1 MFFLLLSVVPVS
13 ASVFGQDAKV
23 SLQVEK
29 ASLEKV
35 MSILEKS
42 TDYRFVYQNS
52 QVESVGNLTLNFKD
66 SDIRDV
72 MTECLKGS
80 GLTFSVVGVNVVI
93 VPLGEKPQV
102 PKEDKKEKQVKGRVT
117 DKEGLPLPGVSVL
130 IDLLGGYYINCNV
143 CLLRFVAGLRNQP
156 KYDKINSDIKQDLR
170 II

>member
-66 SDIRDV
+66 SDIREV
-72 MTECLKGS
+72 MTECLRGS
-80 GLTFSVVGVNVVI
+80 GFDV
-93 VPLGEKPQV
+93 
-102 PKEDKKEKQVKGRVT
+102 
-117 DKEGLPLPGVSVL
+117 
-130 IDLLGGYYINCNV
+130 
-143 CLLRFVAGLRNQP
+143 
-156 KYDKINSDIKQDLR
+156 
-170 II
+170 

>member
-66 SDIRDV
+66 SDIREV
-72 MTECLKGS
+72 MTECLRGS

-93 VPLGEKPQV
+93 VPLERNHRCKRRTR
-102 PKEDKKEKQVKGRVT
+102 KKNR
-117 DKEGLPLPGVSVL
+117 
-130 IDLLGGYYINCNV
+130 
-143 CLLRFVAGLRNQP
+143 
-156 KYDKINSDIKQDLR
+156 
-170 II
+170 

>member
-13 ASVFGQDAKV
+13 ASVFGQAAKV

-52 QVESVGNLTLNFKD
+52 QVESVGDLTLNFKD
-66 SDIRDV
+66 SDIREV
-72 MTECLKGS
+72 MTECLRGS

-102 PKEDKKEKQVKGRVT
+102 QKENKKEKQVKGRVT

-130 IDLLGGYYINCNV
+130 IDSTTLGVVTDIEGNYVLTYPEMSNV
-143 CLLRFVAGLRNQP
+143 RLRFSFIGMQT
-156 KYDKINSDIKQDLR
+156 KQ
-170 II
+170 I

>member
-72 MTECLKGS
+72 MTECLKVLKAKGID
-80 GLTFSVVGVNVVI
+80 VVFRHTA
-93 VPLGEKPQV
+93 
-102 PKEDKKEKQVKGRVT
+102 DGR
-117 DKEGLPLPGVSVL
+117 
-130 IDLLGGYYINCNV
+130 IYGGRC
-143 CLLRFVAGLRNQP
+143 A
-156 KYDKINSDIKQDLR
+156 SA
-170 II
+170 

>member
-66 SDIRDV
+66 SDIREV
-72 MTECLKGS
+72 MTECLRGP
-80 GLTFSVVGVNVVI
+80 V
-93 VPLGEKPQV
+93 
-102 PKEDKKEKQVKGRVT
+102 
-117 DKEGLPLPGVSVL
+117 
-130 IDLLGGYYINCNV
+130 
-143 CLLRFVAGLRNQP
+143 
-156 KYDKINSDIKQDLR
+156 
-170 II
+170 

>member
-52 QVESVGNLTLNFKD
+52 QV
-66 SDIRDV
+66 
-72 MTECLKGS
+72 
-80 GLTFSVVGVNVVI
+80 
-93 VPLGEKPQV
+93 
-102 PKEDKKEKQVKGRVT
+102 
-117 DKEGLPLPGVSVL
+117 
-130 IDLLGGYYINCNV
+130 
-143 CLLRFVAGLRNQP
+143 
-156 KYDKINSDIKQDLR
+156 
-170 II
+170 

>member
-1 MFFLLLSVVPVS
+1 MFFLLLSVIPVS

-35 MSILEKS
+35 MNILEKS

-52 QVESVGNLTLNFKD
+52 QVESVNDLTLSFKD

-72 MTECLKGS
+72 MKACLKGT

-102 PKEDKKEKQVKGRVT
+102 QQEKKKEKQVKGR
-117 DKEGLPLPGVSVL
+117 
-130 IDLLGGYYINCNV
+130 
-143 CLLRFVAGLRNQP
+143 
-156 KYDKINSDIKQDLR
+156 LR
-170 II
+170 IKKVFLYREFLY